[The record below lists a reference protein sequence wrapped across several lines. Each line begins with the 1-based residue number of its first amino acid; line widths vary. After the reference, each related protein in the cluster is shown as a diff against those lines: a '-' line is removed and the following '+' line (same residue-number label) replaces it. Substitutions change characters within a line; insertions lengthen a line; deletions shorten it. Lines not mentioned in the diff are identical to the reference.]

1 MMMVPFVLVVA
12 HVVETHLGVGLVVL
26 YPMLSAVVIR
36 FTAVLM
42 VCLYSFLVHKIS

>member
-12 HVVETHLGVGLVVL
+12 HVVETHPGAGLAVL
-26 YPMLSAVVIR
+26 YPMLSAVVIK

-42 VCLYSFLVHKIS
+42 VCLYCF